1 MELNWTIYHATGK
14 SEADLATQFVET
26 IFAKQDFE
34 FYGKQSAVYFISSNA
49 GTFSSI
55 AFWENALEHSP
66 RFANPGIFPWT
77 LANATSGYIARRFSI
92 TGPNYTIIHN
102 RVDETQ
108 LISNFKTDVLK
119 YALKNAI
126 CVYWELKEENHQLS
140 VNVQWCILLA

>member
-1 MELNWTIYHATGK
+1 MELIWNSYQATGK
-14 SEADLATQFVET
+14 SETDLATQFVDV
-26 IFAKQDFE
+26 ISSKQDME

-49 GTFSSI
+49 GTYSSI

-92 TGPNYTIIHN
+92 TGPNYTIIDN
-102 RVDETQ
+102 TVEEGQ
-108 LISNFKTDVLK
+108 LISNFKTDALK

-126 CVYWELKEENHQLS
+126 CVHWQLEVENHQLS

>member
-1 MELNWTIYHATGK
+1 MELNWNTYQTTGK
-14 SEADLATQFVET
+14 TEADLATQFVDAICAE
-26 IFAKQDFE
+26 QGFE
-34 FYGKQSAVYFISSNA
+34 FYGNQSAVYFISSNA

-92 TGPNYTIIHN
+92 TGPNYTIIDN
-102 RVDETQ
+102 TVDEAQ
-108 LISNFKTDVLK
+108 LVSNFKTDGLK

-126 CVYWELKEENHQLS
+126 CVHWELKVENHQLS
-140 VNVQWCILLA
+140 VVAQWCIILA